1 MVSVITCTIR
11 DNCMEEVFLN
21 FDRQQDVEKELII
34 ILNKDNMDAEK
45 WKERAADSSN
55 ISIYQ
60 LPSDTTL
67 GECLNF
73 GVEKAKFSHIAKFDD
88 DDYYSPYYL
97 LDSLQSLRNSQ
108 ASVVGKT
115 SIFMY
120 FKDQS
125 LLTEFNPNK
134 FGGAVAKN
142 EETYNNHLL
151 MGGTLVFKK
160 EVFNTVKFSSTNIAE
175 DSAFCKSCIENGIP
189 LYSATKDN
197 YVYLRSYE
205 PESHTWRIKNNTILK
220 FCSVIAKTDD
230 FRPYITKK
238 PIL

>member
-11 DNCMEEVFLN
+11 DSCMEEVFLN

-45 WKERAADSSN
+45 WRKRALNSSN
-55 ISIYQ
+55 ISIYH
-60 LPSDTTL
+60 LPSNTTL

-73 GVEKAKFSHIAKFDD
+73 GVEKAKFSYIAKFDD

-97 LDSLQSLRNSQ
+97 MHSLQSLRNSQ

-120 FKDQS
+120 FKDQG

-134 FGGAVAKN
+134 FGGTVAKN
-142 EETYNNHLL
+142 EETYDNHLL

-175 DSAFCKSCIENGIP
+175 DAAFCKSCIENGIP
-189 LYSATKDN
+189 VYSATKDN

-205 PESHTWRIKNNTILK
+205 PDSHTWRIKNDTILK
-220 FCSVIAKTDD
+220 FCTVIAKTDD
-230 FRPYITKK
+230 YRPYITKK
-238 PIL
+238 PIP

>member
-1 MVSVITCTIR
+1 MISNRLYRSIDVIGIEEACMVSVITCTIR
-11 DNCMEEVFLN
+11 DSCMEEVFLN

-45 WKERAADSSN
+45 WKRRAVDSSG

-60 LPSDTTL
+60 LPSNITL

-73 GVEKAKFSHIAKFDD
+73 GVEKAKYSNIAKFDD

-97 LDSLQSLRNSQ
+97 THSLQALRDSQ

-134 FGGAVAKN
+134 FGGQ
-142 EETYNNHLL
+142 
-151 MGGTLVFKK
+151 
-160 EVFNTVKFSSTNIAE
+160 
-175 DSAFCKSCIENGIP
+175 
-189 LYSATKDN
+189 
-197 YVYLRSYE
+197 LRKMRG
-205 PESHTWRIKNNTILK
+205 HTII
-220 FCSVIAKTDD
+220 I
-230 FRPYITKK
+230 Y
-238 PIL
+238 